1 MSITDFSCAFVSEIL
16 LQGYLYITKNYFAF
30 YSNVFGYVTK
40 LLIPITS
47 VIKISKEK
55 TVKIIPN
62 AIAVASIGE
71 RHVFSSFLSREA
83 AYQLMVNMWKDLV
96 TAGDIEVTS
105 SSAILRACPPI
116 DTSSPT
122 GNMTINAKIGDVDVV
137 SASSLPIQHTLQVV
151 HHRRNGSSGCDLDI
165 SEIEDD
171 SSSAISGN
179 ECLSAKRL
187 LIQTA
192 TNPIYS
198 GDLSVVAELND
209 RLNCDAI
216 TTLESNSENEPS
228 GLQTIAEITSTPES
242 EPVKKIAVEPM
253 TISFYEYQI
262 PRTVHIAYFGLS
274 LAVILALLASFLI
287 YRIVNVQSNQL
298 SKRFSIDNLNGV
310 SVTYIVHHLFGIKK
324 TILNRKFH
332 FFLSFSIFPII

>member
-1 MSITDFSCAFVSEIL
+1 M
-16 LQGYLYITKNYFAF
+16 
-30 YSNVFGYVTK
+30 FGYVTK

-96 TAGDIEVTS
+96 PVGDIEVTS

-116 DTSSPT
+116 DTSSST
-122 GNMTINAKIGDVDVV
+122 DNVMVHAKVGDAIAA
-137 SASSLPIQHTLQVV
+137 SASSSPIQHTLQVV

-179 ECLSAKRL
+179 ECLGAKRL
-187 LIQTA
+187 LLQAASIPMQVT
-192 TNPIYS
+192 
-198 GDLSVVAELND
+198 DLSAVAKLNS
-209 RLNCDAI
+209 RLNCDA
-216 TTLESNSENEPS
+216 TTLDTTSEQEPS
-228 GLQTIAEITSTPES
+228 GLQTIAETTSALES
-242 EPVKKIAVEPM
+242 EPIKIAAEPT
-253 TISFYEYQI
+253 TISFYQYQI
-262 PRTVHIAYFGLS
+262 PRTIHIAYFGLS
-274 LAVILALLASFLI
+274 LAVILALLAGFLI
-287 YRIVNVQSNQL
+287 YRIANVQSNQI
-298 SKRFSIDNLNGV
+298 SRRFSIDNLDGV
-310 SVTYIVHHLFGIKK
+310 RIAKIPF
-324 TILNRKFH
+324 
-332 FFLSFSIFPII
+332 

>member
-1 MSITDFSCAFVSEIL
+1 MHLVSFIVDFSCAFVSEIL

-83 AYQLMVNMWKDLV
+83 AYQLMVSMWKELMPI
-96 TAGDIEVTS
+96 GDIETTS

-116 DTSSPT
+116 DTSSST
-122 GNMTINAKIGDVDVV
+122 DNMVVNAKVDNAIAA
-137 SASSLPIQHTLQVV
+137 SATSSPIQKHTLQVE

-179 ECLSAKRL
+179 ECLSQKRL
-187 LIQTA
+187 LLQSVSKPIQ
-192 TNPIYS
+192 
-198 GDLSVVAELND
+198 VADSSTVTILNN
-209 RLNCDAI
+209 RLNCDPAI
-216 TTLESNSENEPS
+216 LESNSDQEPS
-228 GLQTIAEITSTPES
+228 AQPILETSSKTLDS
-242 EPVKKIAVEPM
+242 EPVNIDEPP
-253 TISFYEYQI
+253 TISFYQFQI
-262 PRTVHIAYFGLS
+262 PRTIHIAYFGLL
-274 LAVILALLASFLI
+274 LAVILGLLASFLV
-287 YRIVNVQSNQL
+287 YRIVNVQKNQM
-298 SKRFSIDNLNGV
+298 SKRFSIENFNGV
-310 SVTYIVHHLFGIKK
+310 SIISKPLPFRLKIV
-324 TILNRKFH
+324 
-332 FFLSFSIFPII
+332 